1 LPRPSIGWRFRCSKA
16 PEVKATHLVLL
27 ALLLILALFF
37 PLRILQFLALL
48 YICAIVF
55 SYLYSRI
62 TARYVTVRRKN
73 RILRT
78 HRFEPLEITLIVENR
93 SFLPVSFLN
102 VVDQQNTFFSSEPGN
117 FLVKLKPGE
126 RKNLSYS
133 IESQHR
139 GQYTVGPA
147 VIQGSDPLGFFPFR
161 TRAAESQ
168 ALIVYPEV
176 LPLSLPNAEGLP
188 VGTIRVENPVYEDIT
203 RYRSLREYLPGD
215 SLRRVSWKASAKA
228 GKLFVM
234 DYLPLLHAPVL
245 ILLNLNRRDYPLRL
259 RHHRIERAA
268 TLAASLIV
276 HFLSLRQEIGLI
288 AAGRL
293 QGEEGIPFAEIR
305 GTHGHATT
313 LLEMLGRMES
323 AADGP
328 DFSELPFTSAVE
340 LPVRTRLLVITPV
353 LGQIDVNRLRQIRE
367 RGCTVELFIPG
378 EQLQAAGELCG
389 GEFSIFPVQD
399 FGHELIHQ

>member
-1 LPRPSIGWRFRCSKA
+1 MKA
-16 PEVKATHLVLL
+16 IHLILL
-27 ALLLILALFF
+27 TLLLILVLFF
-37 PLRILQFLALL
+37 PLWILQFLALL
-48 YICAIVF
+48 YICVIGF

-62 TARYVTVRRKN
+62 TARYVTVRRKDKV
-73 RILRT
+73 LRT

-93 SFLPVSFLN
+93 SFLPVTFLN
-102 VVDQQNTFFSSEPGN
+102 VFDQQNTFFASEPGN
-117 FLVKLKPGE
+117 FLVKLRPGE
-126 RKNLSYS
+126 RRNLSYS

-147 VIQGSDPLGFFPFR
+147 AIQGSDPLGFFPFL

-168 ALIVYPEV
+168 TLIVYPEV
-176 LPLSLPNAEGLP
+176 LPLSLPSTEGLP
-188 VGTIRVENPVYEDIT
+188 VGAIRVENPIYEDIT

-215 SLRRVSWKASAKA
+215 TLRRVNWKASAKA

-245 ILLNLNRRDYPLRL
+245 ILLNLNSRDYPMRL
-259 RHHRIERAA
+259 RYHRIERAA

-276 HFLSLRQEIGLI
+276 HFLSLQQEIGLI

-293 QGEEGIPFAEIR
+293 QGEEGTPSAECR
-305 GTHGHATT
+305 GTHGHAAT

-323 AADGP
+323 AEDGP
-328 DFSELPFTSAVE
+328 DFSELLFTSGVE
-340 LPVRTRLLVITPV
+340 LPVRTRVEVITPV
-353 LGQIDVNRLRQIRE
+353 LGQLDVDRLRQIRE
-367 RGCTVELFIPG
+367 RGCTVELFVPG

-389 GEFSIFPVQD
+389 GEFSIFAVQD
-399 FGHELIHQ
+399 FGRELIYQ